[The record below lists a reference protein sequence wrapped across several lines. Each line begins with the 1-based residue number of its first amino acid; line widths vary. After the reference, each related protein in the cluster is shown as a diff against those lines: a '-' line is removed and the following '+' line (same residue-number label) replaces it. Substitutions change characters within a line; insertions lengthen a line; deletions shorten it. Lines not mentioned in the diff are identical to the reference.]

1 LRRGLATG
9 CKDRRTEAGFTLVE
23 VLVALA
29 VAAVSLVAIAALA
42 ATNVRG
48 TRAFEQRLALLAAT
62 RAVLT
67 ALPDRVQLAPG
78 ELSGELADYRWRLDV
93 RPFQASFV
101 DPRRPT
107 PWTPEELVVR
117 VQAPTGEVVQI
128 DSVRLRPRQARK

>member
-1 LRRGLATG
+1 
-9 CKDRRTEAGFTLVE
+9 

-42 ATNVRG
+42 GTNIRG
-48 TRAFEQRLALLAAT
+48 TRVFEQRLALVAAT

-67 ALPDRVQLAPG
+67 ALPDRGQLAPG
-78 ELSGELADYRWRLDV
+78 ELSGELADYRWRVDV

-107 PWTPEELVVR
+107 PWVPQELAVR
-117 VQAPTGEVVQI
+117 VQAPTGEIVQI
-128 DSVRLRPRQARK
+128 DSIRLRPREAPK